1 MFELQG
7 QIALVTGASRGIGQ
21 SIALSMGKQGAS
33 IVGTSTS
40 ELGAQ
45 RVTAAL
51 SDAGIEGGGAVL
63 DVTHGESVLNVVN
76 QIEENFGPVSILVNN
91 AGITRDNLLLRMKD
105 EEWDDIL
112 ETNLSS
118 VFRVTKACLRGMVRA
133 RRGRVI
139 NVTSIVG
146 ATGNPGQTNYAAAK
160 AGLVGFT
167 KSLASEMASRGI
179 TVNGIAPGFIETDMT
194 SSLEQSRRDALV
206 TAIPLGRLGVGEDV
220 AAAAVFLASREASY
234 ITGQVIHV
242 NGGLYMSS

>member
-1 MFELQG
+1 MLDLQG
-7 QIALVTGASRGIGQ
+7 QIALLTGASRGIGR
-21 SIALSMGKQGAS
+21 SIALSMGRQGAS

-40 ELGAQ
+40 ELGA
-45 RVTAAL
+45 RGVTAAL
-51 SDAGIEGGGAVL
+51 SDAGIEGRGTVL
-63 DVTHGESVLNVVN
+63 DVTHGESVFNVVK
-76 QIEENFGPVSILVNN
+76 QIEENFGPISILVNN

-105 EEWDDIL
+105 EEWDDTL

-118 VFRVTKACLRGMVRA
+118 VFRVTKACLRCMVRA
-133 RRGRVI
+133 REGRVI
-139 NVTSIVG
+139 TVTSIVG

-167 KSLASEMASRGI
+167 KSLASEVASRGI

>member
-1 MFELQG
+1 MLDLQG
-7 QIALVTGASRGIGQ
+7 QIALVTGASRGIGR
-21 SIALSMGKQGAS
+21 SIALSMGRQGAS

-40 ELGAQ
+40 ELGA
-45 RVTAAL
+45 RGVTAAL
-51 SDAGIEGGGAVL
+51 SDAGIEGRGTVL
-63 DVTHGESVLNVVN
+63 DVTHGESVFSVVK
-76 QIEENFGPVSILVNN
+76 QIEENFGPISILVNN

-139 NVTSIVG
+139 TVTSIVG

-167 KSLASEMASRGI
+167 KSLASEVASRGI

-220 AAAAVFLASREASY
+220 AAAAVFLASPEASY

>member
-1 MFELQG
+1 MLDLQG
-7 QIALVTGASRGIGQ
+7 QIALVTGASRGIGR
-21 SIALSMGKQGAS
+21 SIALSMGRQGAS

-40 ELGAQ
+40 ELGA
-45 RVTAAL
+45 RGVTAAL
-51 SDAGIEGGGAVL
+51 SDAGIEGRGVVL
-63 DVTHGESVLNVVN
+63 DVTHGERVLNVVN
-76 QIEENFGPVSILVNN
+76 QIEENFGPISILVNN

-146 ATGNPGQTNYAAAK
+146 ATGNRGQTNYAAAK

-167 KSLASEMASRGI
+167 KSLASEVASRGI

-220 AAAAVFLASREASY
+220 AAAAVFLASPESSY

>member
-1 MFELQG
+1 MFALQG
-7 QIALVTGASRGIGQ
+7 EIALVTGASRGIGR
-21 SIALSMGKQGAS
+21 SIALTMGQQGAS

-40 ELGAQ
+40 DLGAQ
-45 RVTAAL
+45 GVTTAL
-51 SDAGIEGGGAVL
+51 DEAGIDGKGAVL
-63 DVTHGESVLNVVN
+63 DVTHGDNVVN
-76 QIEENFGPVSILVNN
+76 VVRQIEEDFGPVTILVNN

-112 ETNLSS
+112 DTNLSS
-118 VFRVTKACLRGMVRA
+118 VFRVTKACLRGMTRA
-133 RRGRVI
+133 RKGRVI

-167 KSLASEMASRGI
+167 KSLASEVASRGI
-179 TVNGIAPGFIETDMT
+179 TVNAIAPGFIETDMT
-194 SSLEQSRRDALV
+194 ASLEQSRRDELA
-206 TAIPLGRLGVGEDV
+206 TAIPLGRLGDGEDV
-220 AAAAVFLASREASY
+220 AVVAVFLASPEASY

>member
-7 QIALVTGASRGIGQ
+7 QIALVTGASRGIGR
-21 SIALSMGKQGAS
+21 SIALSMGQQGAS

-40 ELGAQ
+40 ENGA
-45 RVTAAL
+45 RGVTAAL
-51 SDAGIEGGGAVL
+51 SDAGIEGRGVVL
-63 DVTHGESVLNVVN
+63 DVTHGESVFNVVK
-76 QIEENFGPVSILVNN
+76 QIEENIGPISILVNN

-112 ETNLSS
+112 DTNLSS

-139 NVTSIVG
+139 TVTSIVG

-167 KSLASEMASRGI
+167 KSLASEVASRGI
-179 TVNGIAPGFIETDMT
+179 TVNGIAPGFIETDLT

>member
-1 MFELQG
+1 MLDLQG
-7 QIALVTGASRGIGQ
+7 QIALVTGASRGIGR
-21 SIALSMGKQGAS
+21 SIALSMGQQGAS

-40 ELGAQ
+40 ELGA
-45 RVTAAL
+45 RGVTAAL
-51 SDAGIEGGGAVL
+51 SDAGIEGRGAVL
-63 DVTHGESVLNVVN
+63 DVTHGESVFNVVK
-76 QIEENFGPVSILVNN
+76 QIEENFGPISILVNN

-167 KSLASEMASRGI
+167 KSLASEVASRGI

>member
-1 MFELQG
+1 MFTLQG
-7 QIALVTGASRGIGQ
+7 EIALVTGASRGIGR
-21 SIALSMGKQGAS
+21 SIALTMGQQGAS

-40 ELGAQ
+40 DLGAQ
-45 RVTAAL
+45 GVTTAL
-51 SDAGIEGGGAVL
+51 DEAGIDGKGAVL
-63 DVTHGESVLNVVN
+63 DVTHGDNVVN
-76 QIEENFGPVSILVNN
+76 VVRQIEEDFGPVTILVNN

-112 ETNLSS
+112 DTNLSS
-118 VFRVTKACLRGMVRA
+118 VFRVTKACLRGMTRA
-133 RRGRVI
+133 RKGRVI

-167 KSLASEMASRGI
+167 KSLASEVASRGI
-179 TVNGIAPGFIETDMT
+179 TVNAIAPGFIETDMT
-194 SSLEQSRRDALV
+194 ASLEKSRRDELA
-206 TAIPLGRLGVGEDV
+206 TAIPLGRLGAGEDV
-220 AAAAVFLASREASY
+220 AVVAVFLASPEASY

>member
-1 MFELQG
+1 MFALQG
-7 QIALVTGASRGIGQ
+7 EIALVTGASRGIGR
-21 SIALSMGKQGAS
+21 SIALTMGQQGAS

-40 ELGAQ
+40 DLGAQ
-45 RVTAAL
+45 GVTTAL
-51 SDAGIEGGGAVL
+51 DEAGIDGKGAVL
-63 DVTHGESVLNVVN
+63 DVTHGDNVVN
-76 QIEENFGPVSILVNN
+76 VVRQIEEDFGPVTILVNN

-112 ETNLSS
+112 DTNLSS
-118 VFRVTKACLRGMVRA
+118 VFRVTKACLRGMTRA
-133 RRGRVI
+133 RKGRVI

-167 KSLASEMASRGI
+167 KSLASEVASRGI
-179 TVNGIAPGFIETDMT
+179 TVNAIAPGFE
-194 SSLEQSRRDALV
+194 LA

-220 AAAAVFLASREASY
+220 AVVAVFLASPEASY

>member
-7 QIALVTGASRGIGQ
+7 QIALVTGASRGIGR
-21 SIALSMGKQGAS
+21 SIALSMGRQGAS

-40 ELGAQ
+40 ELGA
-45 RVTAAL
+45 RGVTAAL
-51 SDAGIEGGGAVL
+51 SDAGIEGRGVVL
-63 DVTHGESVLNVVN
+63 DVTHGESVLNVVR
-76 QIEENFGPVSILVNN
+76 QIEENFGPISILVNN

-139 NVTSIVG
+139 TVTSIVG

-167 KSLASEMASRGI
+167 KSLASEVASRGI

>member
-1 MFELQG
+1 MFALQG
-7 QIALVTGASRGIGQ
+7 EIALVTGASRGIGR
-21 SIALSMGKQGAS
+21 SIALTMGQQGAS

-40 ELGAQ
+40 DLGAQ
-45 RVTAAL
+45 GVTTAL
-51 SDAGIEGGGAVL
+51 DEAGIDGKGAVL
-63 DVTHGESVLNVVN
+63 DVTHGDNVVN
-76 QIEENFGPVSILVNN
+76 VVRQIEEDFGPVTILVNN

-112 ETNLSS
+112 DTNLSS
-118 VFRVTKACLRGMVRA
+118 VFRVTKACLRGMTRA
-133 RRGRVI
+133 RKGRVI

-167 KSLASEMASRGI
+167 KSLASEVASRGI
-179 TVNGIAPGFIETDMT
+179 TVNAIAPGFIETDMT
-194 SSLEQSRRDALV
+194 ASLEKSRRDELA
-206 TAIPLGRLGVGEDV
+206 TAIPLGRLGAGKDV
-220 AAAAVFLASREASY
+220 AVVAVFLASPEASY

>member
-1 MFELQG
+1 MLDLQG
-7 QIALVTGASRGIGQ
+7 QIALVTGASRGIGR
-21 SIALSMGKQGAS
+21 SIALSMGRQGAS

-40 ELGAQ
+40 ELGA
-45 RVTAAL
+45 RGVTAAL
-51 SDAGIEGGGAVL
+51 SDAGIEGRGTVL
-63 DVTHGESVLNVVN
+63 DVTHSESVFSVVK
-76 QIEENFGPVSILVNN
+76 QIEENFGPISILVNN

-139 NVTSIVG
+139 TVTSIVG

-167 KSLASEMASRGI
+167 KSLASEVASRGI

-194 SSLEQSRRDALV
+194 SSLEQSRRDGLV
-206 TAIPLGRLGVGEDV
+206 AAIPLGRLGVGEDV

>member
-1 MFELQG
+1 MLDLQG
-7 QIALVTGASRGIGQ
+7 QIALVTGASRGIGR
-21 SIALSMGKQGAS
+21 SIALSMGRQGAS

-40 ELGAQ
+40 ELGA
-45 RVTAAL
+45 RGVTAAL
-51 SDAGIEGGGAVL
+51 RGAGIEGRGVVL
-63 DVTHGESVLNVVN
+63 DVTHGERVLNVVN
-76 QIEENFGPVSILVNN
+76 LIEENFGTISILVNN
-91 AGITRDNLLLRMKD
+91 AGITKDNLLLRMKD

-139 NVTSIVG
+139 TVTSIVG

-167 KSLASEMASRGI
+167 KSLASEVASRGI

>member
-1 MFELQG
+1 MLDLQG
-7 QIALVTGASRGIGQ
+7 QIALVTGASRGIGR
-21 SIALSMGKQGAS
+21 SIALSMGQQGAS

-40 ELGAQ
+40 ELGA
-45 RVTAAL
+45 RGVTAAL
-51 SDAGIEGGGAVL
+51 SDAGIEGRGVVL

-76 QIEENFGPVSILVNN
+76 QIEENFGPISILVNN

-146 ATGNPGQTNYAAAK
+146 ATGNSGQTNYAAAK

-167 KSLASEMASRGI
+167 KSLASEVASRGI

>member
-1 MFELQG
+1 MLDLQG
-7 QIALVTGASRGIGQ
+7 QIALVTGASRGIGR
-21 SIALSMGKQGAS
+21 SIALSMGRQGAS

-40 ELGAQ
+40 ELGA
-45 RVTAAL
+45 RGVTAAL
-51 SDAGIEGGGAVL
+51 SDAGIEGRGVVL
-63 DVTHGESVLNVVN
+63 DVTHGESVFSVVK
-76 QIEENFGPVSILVNN
+76 QIEENFGPISILVNN

-167 KSLASEMASRGI
+167 KSLASEVASRGI

-206 TAIPLGRLGVGEDV
+206 TAIPLGRVGVGEDIAV
-220 AAAAVFLASREASY
+220 VAVFLASLEASY

>member
-1 MFELQG
+1 MFGLQG
-7 QIALVTGASRGIGQ
+7 EIALVTGASRGIGR
-21 SIALSMGKQGAS
+21 SIALAMGQQGAS

-40 ELGAQ
+40 DSGAQ
-45 RVTAAL
+45 GITTAL
-51 SDAGIEGGGAVL
+51 DEAGIDGRGAVL
-63 DVTHGESVLNVVN
+63 DVTHGESIVNVVR
-76 QIEENFGPVSILVNN
+76 QIEENFGPISILVNN
-91 AGITRDNLLLRMKD
+91 AGIARDSLLLRMKD

-112 ETNLSS
+112 ETNLSG
-118 VFRVTKACLRGMVRA
+118 VFRVTRACLRGMTRA

-146 ATGNPGQTNYAAAK
+146 ATGNAGQTNYAAAK

-179 TVNGIAPGFIETDMT
+179 TVNAIAPGFIETDMT
-194 SSLEQSRRDALV
+194 ASLEQSRRDALA

-220 AAAAVFLASREASY
+220 AAVGVFLASPEASY

>member
-1 MFELQG
+1 MLDLQG
-7 QIALVTGASRGIGQ
+7 QIALVTGASRGIGR
-21 SIALSMGKQGAS
+21 SIALSMGRQGAS

-40 ELGAQ
+40 ELGA
-45 RVTAAL
+45 RGVTAAL
-51 SDAGIEGGGAVL
+51 SDAGIEGRGTVL
-63 DVTHGESVLNVVN
+63 DVTHGKSVFSVVK
-76 QIEENFGPVSILVNN
+76 QIEENFGPISILVNN

-139 NVTSIVG
+139 TVTSIVG

-167 KSLASEMASRGI
+167 KSLASEVASRGI

-220 AAAAVFLASREASY
+220 AAVAVFLASREASE
-234 ITGQVIHV
+234 ITGQGIHV

>member
-1 MFELQG
+1 MFALQG
-7 QIALVTGASRGIGQ
+7 EIALVTGASRGIGRAV
-21 SIALSMGKQGAS
+21 ALSMGLQGAL

-40 ELGAQ
+40 GFGAQ
-45 RVTAAL
+45 GVTAAL
-51 SDAGIEGGGAVL
+51 DEAGIDGRGTVL
-63 DVTHGESVLNVVN
+63 DVTQGESVINAVG
-76 QIEENFGPVSILVNN
+76 QIQKQFGPISILVNN
-91 AGITRDNLLLRMKD
+91 AGKTRDSLLLRMKD

-167 KSLASEMASRGI
+167 KSLASEVASRGI

-220 AAAAVFLASREASY
+220 AAAAVFLASAEASY
-234 ITGQVIHV
+234 ITGQVIGI
-242 NGGLYMSS
+242 NGGLA

>member
-1 MFELQG
+1 MFQLQG
-7 QIALVTGASRGIGQ
+7 QIALVTGASRGIGR
-21 SIALSMGKQGAS
+21 SIALNMGQQGAS

-40 ELGAQ
+40 DLGAQ
-45 RVTAAL
+45 GVTAAL
-51 SDAGIEGGGAVL
+51 GNAGIEGKGTVL
-63 DVTHGESVLNVVN
+63 DVTHGESVVNVVR
-76 QIEENFGPVSILVNN
+76 QVEENFGPISILVNN

-112 ETNLSS
+112 DTNLSS
-118 VFRVTKACLRGMVRA
+118 VFRVTKACLRGMTRA

-146 ATGNPGQTNYAAAK
+146 ATGNPGQTNYAASK

-167 KSLASEMASRGI
+167 KSLASEVASRGI
-179 TVNGIAPGFIETDMT
+179 TVNAIAPGFIETDMT
-194 SSLEQSRRDALV
+194 ASLDRTHRDAL
-206 TAIPLGRLGVGEDV
+206 ANSIPLGRLGVGEDV
-220 AAAAVFLASREASY
+220 AAAAVFLASSEASY

>member
-1 MFELQG
+1 MLDLQG
-7 QIALVTGASRGIGQ
+7 QIALVTGASRGIGR
-21 SIALSMGKQGAS
+21 SIALSMGRQGAS

-40 ELGAQ
+40 ELGA
-45 RVTAAL
+45 RGVTAAL
-51 SDAGIEGGGAVL
+51 SDAGIEGRGVVL

-76 QIEENFGPVSILVNN
+76 QIEENFGPISILVNN

-139 NVTSIVG
+139 TVTSIVG

-167 KSLASEMASRGI
+167 KSLASEVASRGI

>member
-1 MFELQG
+1 MFALQG
-7 QIALVTGASRGIGQ
+7 EIALVTGASRGIGR
-21 SIALSMGKQGAS
+21 SIALSMGQQGAS

-40 ELGAQ
+40 DLGAQ
-45 RVTAAL
+45 GVTAAL
-51 SDAGIEGGGAVL
+51 GDAGIEGRGVVL

-76 QIEENFGPVSILVNN
+76 QIEENFGPISILVNN

-139 NVTSIVG
+139 TVTSIVG

-167 KSLASEMASRGI
+167 KSLASEVASRGI

>member
-1 MFELQG
+1 MFALQG
-7 QIALVTGASRGIGQ
+7 EIALVTGASRGIGR
-21 SIALSMGKQGAS
+21 SIALTMGQQGAS

-40 ELGAQ
+40 DLGAQ
-45 RVTAAL
+45 GVTTAL
-51 SDAGIEGGGAVL
+51 DEAGIDGKGAVL
-63 DVTHGESVLNVVN
+63 DVTHGDNVVN
-76 QIEENFGPVSILVNN
+76 VVRQIEEDFGPVSILVNN

-112 ETNLSS
+112 DTNLSS
-118 VFRVTKACLRGMVRA
+118 VFRVTKACLRGMTRA
-133 RRGRVI
+133 RKGRVI

-167 KSLASEMASRGI
+167 KSLASEVASRGI
-179 TVNGIAPGFIETDMT
+179 TVNAIAPGFIETDMT
-194 SSLEQSRRDALV
+194 ASLEKSRRDELAN
-206 TAIPLGRLGVGEDV
+206 AIPLGRLGVGKDV
-220 AAAAVFLASREASY
+220 AVVAVFLASPEASY

>member
-7 QIALVTGASRGIGQ
+7 QIALVTGASRGIGR
-21 SIALSMGKQGAS
+21 SIALSMGQQGAS
-33 IVGTSTS
+33 IVGTATS

-45 RVTAAL
+45 GVTTAL
-51 SDAGIEGGGAVL
+51 SDAGIKGRGVVL
-63 DVTHGESVLNVVN
+63 DVTHGESVLNVVR
-76 QIEENFGPVSILVNN
+76 QIEENFGPISILVNN

-139 NVTSIVG
+139 TVTSIVG

-167 KSLASEMASRGI
+167 KSLASEVASRGI